1 VGRGAPDGGHLGG
14 PLRPI
19 RPGIQQVTA
28 AYLPDP
34 RGGTSR
40 WLHLGGMAHAPI
52 PFRIAYR
59 VTVQRRDAAS

>member
-1 VGRGAPDGGHLGG
+1 MAVISTAHSARYDL
-14 PLRPI
+14 
-19 RPGIQQVTA
+19 GIQQVTA